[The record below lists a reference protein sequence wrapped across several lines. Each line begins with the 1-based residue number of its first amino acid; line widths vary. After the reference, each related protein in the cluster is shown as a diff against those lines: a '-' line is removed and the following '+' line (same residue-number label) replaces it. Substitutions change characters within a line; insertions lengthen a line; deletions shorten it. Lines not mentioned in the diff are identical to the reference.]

1 MGSNFDIGNADE
13 LFTKIMEDES
23 GRLRK
28 LVNQIVQAVRAA
40 VDMGCEPDELQ
51 MLFMVGYMSS
61 KEPETRQLFDMLL
74 KQTVPK
80 DDDFH

>member
-1 MGSNFDIGNADE
+1 MSSNFDFGGADE
-13 LFTKIMEDES
+13 IFKRIMEDET

-28 LVNQIVQAVRAA
+28 LVSQIVQAVRTAT
-40 VDMGCEPDELQ
+40 DMGCTPDELQ

-74 KQTVPK
+74 QQVVPK